1 MFYVYSYLREDY
13 SPYYIGKGSGN
24 RYKNKKSFEIKP
36 PKDKSRVKII
46 KADLT
51 EEDAFAL
58 EKLYILIFG
67 RKDLGTGILR
77 NRTDGGE
84 GSSGLITSEE
94 TKEKLR
100 QLNLGKITPEHI
112 KQKISNSLK
121 NRIIGEEHKQKL
133 RKPKP
138 PRTEEHKNNL
148 SKSLKGKTAWNKGKK
163 FSPLSEE
170 QKKRISDTMKKYR
183 KENPQNGIRQPKL
196 LKTRYFISPSG
207 KKVKVD
213 DLPQFCLDNKL
224 RVGNMRQVWN
234 ETRKTHL
241 GWRKDHQFI
250 KKTTNDYLF

>member
-1 MFYVYSYLREDY
+1 MPSFRVEMYYVYSYLREDY
-13 SPYYIGKGSGN
+13 SPYYIGKGTGN
-24 RYKNKKSFEIKP
+24 RYKKKKSFEIKP
-36 PKDKSRVKII
+36 PKDNTRIKII
-46 KADLT
+46 KAGLT

-58 EKLYILIFG
+58 EKLYILMFG

-77 NRTDGGE
+77 NKTDGGE
-84 GSSGLITSEE
+84 GCSGFITSEE

-112 KQKISNSLK
+112 KEKISNSLK
-121 NRIIGEEHKQKL
+121 NRIISEEHKQKL
-133 RKPKP
+133 RKPKQ

-148 SKSLKGKTAWNKGKK
+148 SKSLKGRKSWNKGKK
-163 FSPLSEE
+163 FGPKPED
-170 QKKRISDTMKKYR
+170 QKKKISDTMKKYR

-207 KKVKVD
+207 DRIKVD
-213 DLPQFCLDNKL
+213 DLPQFCLDNNL

-241 GWRKDHQFI
+241 GWKKDHQTI
-250 KKTTNDYLF
+250 NR